1 MPDFQLVGA
10 EEIERLLRQMPEAVA
25 QHVVEGALRGGAK
38 IVAEDMKA
46 RAPVLDHPVKH
57 RVPGK
62 LRDSIMLSKAK
73 RATRLLS
80 SLVIGFKY
88 PGNKYAH
95 LVEFGTGERM
105 KKDGASSG
113 AMPAHPF
120 IRPAIDEKG
129 QATIAEIGRLAGQG
143 VAREAKKLS
152 KRIRVW
158 SK

>member
-25 QHVVEGALRGGAK
+25 QHVVEGALRGG
-38 IVAEDMKA
+38 
-46 RAPVLDHPVKH
+46 DHPVKH